1 MSLNP
6 RENLILGGFICISF
20 GAFFTVA
27 GVYTLASTVGV
38 LGILL
43 FIVGMSLKS
52 NIGMSDAEVRS
63 WRPEEGQLPD
73 AGRVMYR
80 VDVTIDEPIE
90 STIVSTKFIVFKDS
104 LLGKGIRQSRNKVF
118 ACASD
123 VPLGVRFSN

>member
-1 MSLNP
+1 MSRNP
-6 RENLILGGFICISF
+6 RENLILAGFVCIIS

-52 NIGMSDAEVRS
+52 NIGMSEAEVRN
-63 WRPEEGQLPD
+63 WRPDEGKLPD

-80 VDVTIDEPIE
+80 VDVTLDEPIE
-90 STIVSTKFIVFKDS
+90 STIVCGPCGKISVEKGPKPDSFICPQCNIELWRVEEE
-104 LLGKGIRQSRNKVF
+104 
-118 ACASD
+118 
-123 VPLGVRFSN
+123 

>member
-1 MSLNP
+1 M
-6 RENLILGGFICISF
+6 CIRDR
-20 GAFFTVA
+20 
-27 GVYTLASTVGV
+27 ASTVGV

-90 STIVSTKFIVFKDS
+90 STIVCGPCGKVTVQRGPKPDS
-104 LLGKGIRQSRNKVF
+104 FTCPQCNIQLWSIEEE
-118 ACASD
+118 
-123 VPLGVRFSN
+123 

>member
-1 MSLNP
+1 MSRNP
-6 RENLILGGFICISF
+6 RDNLILGGFICISF

-43 FIVGMSLKS
+43 FTVGMSLKS
-52 NIGMSDAEVRS
+52 NIGMSDAEVRN

-90 STIVSTKFIVFKDS
+90 STIVCGPCGKVTVQQGPKPDTFTCSQCNT
-104 LLGKGIRQSRNKVF
+104 LLWS
-118 ACASD
+118 AEEE
-123 VPLGVRFSN
+123 